1 MIGDSIRFIIPGSP
15 MGKGRVRFTKGGFC
29 FTPETTMNYE
39 NLVKVTCIEKCEQRQ
54 PNYAGQVAVDITAFY
69 PIPSSY
75 TKKKQEQIRDGARP
89 VKKPDLDNI
98 AKIVLDA
105 LNHVA
110 WQDDKQ
116 VVCMVLTKKYAE
128 VPCVSVG
135 IHYLE

>member
-1 MIGDSIRFIIPGSP
+1 MGDSIRFTIPGSP
-15 MGKGRVRFTKGGFC
+15 MGKGRVRISKGGFC
-29 FTPETTMNYE
+29 FTPENTMNYE
-39 NLVKVTCIEKCEQRQ
+39 NLIKVTCIEKCEQRQ
-54 PNYAGQVAVDITAFY
+54 ANYAGQVAVDITAFY

-75 TKKKQEQIRDGARP
+75 TKKKQQNIRDGARP

-128 VPCVSVG
+128 VPGVSVG

>member
-1 MIGDSIRFIIPGSP
+1 MGNSIRFTIPGSP
-15 MGKGRVRFTKGGFC
+15 MGKGRVRISKGGFC
-29 FTPETTMNYE
+29 FTPENTMNYE
-39 NLVKVTCIEKCEQRQ
+39 NLVKVSCIDKCQQRQ
-54 PNYAGQVAVDITAFY
+54 ADYAGQVAVDITAFY

-75 TKKKQEQIRDGARP
+75 TKKKQEQIRGGARP

>member
-1 MIGDSIRFIIPGSP
+1 MSSSIRFSIPGAP
-15 MGKGRVRFTKGGFC
+15 MGKGRVRISKGGFC
-29 FTPETTMNYE
+29 FTPEQTLNYE
-39 NLVKVTCIEKCEQRQ
+39 NRVKVTCIDQCDQRQ

-75 TKKKQEQIRDGARP
+75 TKKKQEEIRRGARP

-98 AKIVLDA
+98 AKIIMDA

-116 VVCMVLTKKYAE
+116 VVCMILAKKYAE
-128 VPCVSVG
+128 MPCVSVG
-135 IHYLE
+135 IHYLD

>member
-1 MIGDSIRFIIPGSP
+1 MGDSIRFTIPGSP
-15 MGKGRVRFTKGGFC
+15 MGKGRVRISKGGFC
-29 FTPETTMNYE
+29 FTPENTMNYE
-39 NLVKVTCIEKCEQRQ
+39 NLVKVTCIDKCQQRQ
-54 PNYAGQVAVDITAFY
+54 ANYAGQVAVVITAFY
-69 PIPSSY
+69 PFPASY
-75 TKKKQEQIRDGARP
+75 TKKKQEQIRGGARP

-98 AKIVLDA
+98 AKIILDA

-116 VVCMVLTKKYAE
+116 VVCMVLTKKYAV

>member
-1 MIGDSIRFIIPGSP
+1 MGDSIRFTIPGSP

-29 FTPETTMNYE
+29 FTPESTLNYE
-39 NLVKVTCIEKCEQRQ
+39 NLVKVTCTDKCDQRQ
-54 PNYAGQVAVDITAFY
+54 PNYTGQVAVDITAFY

-75 TKKKQEQIRDGARP
+75 TKKKREEIRGGARP

-98 AKIVLDA
+98 AKIILDA

-135 IHYLE
+135 IHYLK